1 MTPYNG
7 KATPQKKKK
16 SPAHSVSGFSLFKH
30 FK

>member
-7 KATPQKKKK
+7 KRRHTQKKK